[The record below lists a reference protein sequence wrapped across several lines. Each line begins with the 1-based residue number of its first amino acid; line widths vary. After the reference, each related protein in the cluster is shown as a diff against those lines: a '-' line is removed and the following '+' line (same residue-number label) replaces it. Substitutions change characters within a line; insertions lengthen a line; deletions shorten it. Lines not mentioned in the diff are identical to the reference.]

1 MIRFLALLAMAWTTT
16 MAFAQDHAAHGHE
29 QASQDTQSD
38 EMDHSTMDH
47 STMDHSSMGH
57 SMEGAKV
64 EEEDAPSRAKSGP
77 RYAADSIWSEQ
88 AMADARQELYRSH
101 GGGKFGS
108 LRVDRAEA
116 RLGEGLESYLWDLE
130 GFYGSD
136 LSKLWIKLEGEGE
149 FDGNVE
155 DAEIQALYSRAISPF
170 FDLQLGARLDIEP
183 ETRSHLVLGVQGTAP
198 YWLHVDLAGFLS
210 NQGDL
215 TGRIEVEY
223 DQKITQQLILQPR
236 IEAEISVQDIAE
248 REIGAGLYKIEPG
261 LRLRYEFVPEFAPYI
276 GIDYEAKLGESA
288 DLARADGEDADGF
301 KFLIGLRAW
310 F

>member
-1 MIRFLALLAMAWTTT
+1 MAGVQGW
-16 MAFAQDHAAHGHE
+16 
-29 QASQDTQSD
+29 
-38 EMDHSTMDH
+38 
-47 STMDHSSMGH
+47 
-57 SMEGAKV
+57 
-64 EEEDAPSRAKSGP
+64 
-77 RYAADSIWSEQ
+77 
-88 AMADARQELYRSH
+88 
-101 GGGKFGS
+101 
-108 LRVDRAEA
+108 
-116 RLGEGLESYLWDLE
+116 
-130 GFYGSD
+130 
-136 LSKLWIKLEGEGE
+136 EGE
-149 FDGNVE
+149 
-155 DAEIQALYSRAISPF
+155 SRIHAIGFERMRNEWQECSASICATFPSDRQVPQISGAVRF
-170 FDLQLGARLDIEP
+170 HRPRRLHLRLGARLDIEP